1 MEDHIREN
9 ITLYDLCHDNM
20 IGRSQLQKIFQEQH
34 QCGAMDF
41 FSQLKIA
48 YARQLIRENQMNFT
62 QISEFLGYSSIHYF
76 SRQFKKISGMTPTE
90 YITSIKA
97 LSERERPVDISFR
110 KKEAAH

>member
-1 MEDHIREN
+1 
-9 ITLYDLCHDNM
+9 M

-41 FSQLKIA
+41 FSRLKIA

-76 SRQFKKISGMTPTE
+76 SRQFKKEMGMSPME
-90 YITSIKA
+90 YLSSVKGITQA
-97 LSERERPVDISFR
+97 LR
-110 KKEAAH
+110 

>member
-1 MEDHIREN
+1 MKKLNAAERQMQIIN
-9 ITLYDLCHDNM
+9 LLN
-20 IGRSQLQKIFQEQH
+20 KN
-34 QCGAMDF
+34 GAMDF
-41 FSQLKIA
+41 FSRLKIA

-97 LSERERPVDISFR
+97 LSERERQ
-110 KKEAAH
+110 